1 MSESTDTSTA
11 TTPETPAAQPDRGPG
26 IAQFAGMVGSSIA
39 AKNST
44 DWVLHFLNAAY
55 YAKADDDRE
64 LEDLRLAHAVL
75 TTHWHR
81 LGRRLRTTDVHRFHH
96 AFRLARDGGSHY
108 PAGRLDR
115 QQLERGSQELHG
127 DWFLEAYADP
137 ERRGWG
143 VAFESVD
150 QRDAYRP
157 EARLES
163 GALAALS
170 PPVSAPSEQTWLAYE
185 PVEVPSA
192 ERVEAALR
200 RSETWQDYGSE
211 IGRFTAVRSGGLEDQ
226 TFEIEV
232 VAEIVPHVPMFTRGY
247 VTVTQILDRSDPAAL
262 EAYIAD
268 INATLAEQ
276 GHGEAAVPEG
286 ASPALVV
293 ELTTHNGHF
302 IGNAI
307 SRLMLYED
315 AGTPYLRDV
324 GSWDPMPW
332 YIRLP
337 YHMQGEKAQH
347 AFWGLGTPRQSMLHQ
362 IALATARD
370 GRTAPL
376 WSVGSGAL
384 R

>member
-1 MSESTDTSTA
+1 MSQSTDTASVA
-11 TTPETPAAQPDRGPG
+11 TKEESSAHPDRVPG
-26 IAQFAGMVGSSIA
+26 LGQFAGMVGSSIA

-55 YAKADDDRE
+55 YTKSDDERE
-64 LEDLRLAHAVL
+64 LDDLRLAHGVL

-96 AFRLARDGGSHY
+96 AFRRARDGGSHY

-115 QQLERGSQELHG
+115 EQLERGAQELHG

-137 ERRGWG
+137 ARRGWG
-143 VAFESVD
+143 VAFESAD
-150 QRDAYRP
+150 ERDAYRP
-157 EARLES
+157 EARLEF
-163 GALAALS
+163 GALAELS
-170 PPVSAPSEQTWLAYE
+170 PPASAPSEQTWLAYE
-185 PVEVPSA
+185 PVEVPSV
-192 ERVEAALR
+192 ERVAAALR
-200 RSETWQDYGSE
+200 KPETWQDYGSE
-211 IGRFTAVRSGGLEDQ
+211 IGRFTALRGGGLEGQ

-247 VTVTQILDRSDPAAL
+247 VTVTRILDRTDRPAL

-268 INATLAEQ
+268 INAALAE
-276 GHGEAAVPEG
+276 HGDDGAAVPEG
-286 ASPALVV
+286 ANAALLI

-307 SRLMLYED
+307 SRLVLFEHD
-315 AGTPYLRDV
+315 GNAYLRDV

-337 YHMQGEKAQH
+337 YRIQGEKAQH

-362 IALATARD
+362 IALAT
-370 GRTAPL
+370 
-376 WSVGSGAL
+376 S
-384 R
+384 

>member
-1 MSESTDTSTA
+1 
-11 TTPETPAAQPDRGPG
+11 
-26 IAQFAGMVGSSIA
+26 MVGSSIA

-55 YAKADDDRE
+55 YTKADDERD
-64 LEDLRLAHAVL
+64 LDDLRLAHTVL

-115 QQLERGSQELHG
+115 EQLERGSQELHG
-127 DWFLEAYADP
+127 EWFPEANADP
-137 ERRGWG
+137 RRRGWG
-143 VAFESVD
+143 VAFESLED
-150 QRDAYRP
+150 REAYRP

-163 GALAALS
+163 GALAKLS
-170 PPVSAPSEQTWLAYE
+170 PPASDPGERTWLAYE

-192 ERVEAALR
+192 ARVEAALR
-200 RSETWQDYGSE
+200 RPETWQDYGSE
-211 IGRFTAVRSGGLEDQ
+211 IGRFTAVRSGGLEGQ

-232 VAEIVPHVPMFTRGY
+232 VAEIVPHLPMFTRGY
-247 VTVTQILDRSDPAAL
+247 VTVTRLLDRSDQPAL
-262 EAYIAD
+262 EAYIAQ
-268 INATLAEQ
+268 INATLAERD
-276 GHGEAAVPEG
+276 HGEAAVPEG

-293 ELTTHNGHF
+293 ELTTHAGHF

-307 SRLMLYED
+307 SRLVLYED
-315 AGTPYLRDV
+315 DGKAYLRDV

-337 YHMQGEKAQH
+337 YHVQGEKAQH
-347 AFWGLGTPRQSMLHQ
+347 AFWGLGSPRQSMLHQ
-362 IALATARD
+362 IALAT
-370 GRTAPL
+370 
-376 WSVGSGAL
+376 GSD
-384 R
+384 RV

>member
-1 MSESTDTSTA
+1 MSQSTDTPTVTITDEASA
-11 TTPETPAAQPDRGPG
+11 PPDRRGG
-26 IAQFAGMVGSSIA
+26 LGQFAGMVGSSIA

-55 YAKADDDRE
+55 YTKSEDERDLD
-64 LEDLRLAHAVL
+64 DLRLAHSVL

-96 AFRLARDGGSHY
+96 AFRVARDGGSHY

-115 QQLERGSQELHG
+115 EQLERGSHELHG
-127 DWFLEAYADP
+127 AWFLEAYADP
-137 ERRGWG
+137 GRRGWG

-150 QRDAYRP
+150 ERDAYRP

-163 GALAALS
+163 GALAELS
-170 PPVSAPSEQTWLAYE
+170 PPASAADQSWLAYE
-185 PVEVPSA
+185 PVGIPSV
-192 ERVEAALR
+192 ERVAAALR
-200 RSETWQDYGSE
+200 RPETWQDYGSE
-211 IGRFTAVRSGGLEDQ
+211 IGRFTAVRGGGLEGQ

-232 VAEIVPHVPMFTRGY
+232 VAEMVPHVPMFTRGY
-247 VTVTQILDRSDPAAL
+247 VTVTRILDRTDQPELDTYIDAL
-262 EAYIAD
+262 
-268 INATLAEQ
+268 NARLAEQ
-276 GHGEAAVPEG
+276 VDDGAAVPEG
-286 ASPALVV
+286 ARAAMVI
-293 ELTTHNGHF
+293 ELTTHRGHF

-307 SRLMLYED
+307 SRLVLFEHDGKAYI
-315 AGTPYLRDV
+315 RDV

-362 IALATARD
+362 IALATA
-370 GRTAPL
+370 
-376 WSVGSGAL
+376 
-384 R
+384 

>member
-1 MSESTDTSTA
+1 
-11 TTPETPAAQPDRGPG
+11 
-26 IAQFAGMVGSSIA
+26 MVGSSIA

-44 DWVLHFLNAAY
+44 DWVLHFLNSAY
-55 YAKADDDRE
+55 YAKSEDERDLD
-64 LEDLRLAHAVL
+64 DLRLAHSVL

-96 AFRLARDGGSHY
+96 AFRIARDGGSHY

-115 QQLERGSQELHG
+115 EQLEGGAQELHG
-127 DWFLEAYADP
+127 AWFLEAYADP
-137 ERRGWG
+137 ERSGWG
-143 VAFESVD
+143 VAFETIG

-163 GALAALS
+163 GALAELS
-170 PPVSAPSEQTWLAYE
+170 PPVSAPSDQAWLAYE

-200 RSETWQDYGSE
+200 RTETWQDYGSE

-232 VAEIVPHVPMFTRGY
+232 VAEIVPHVPVFTRGY
-247 VTVTQILDRSDPAAL
+247 VTVTQILDRTDPAAL
-262 EAYIAD
+262 EAYITG
-268 INATLAEQ
+268 INATLAERGQ
-276 GHGEAAVPEG
+276 GAAAVPEG

-307 SRLMLYED
+307 SRLVLYED
-315 AGTPYLRDV
+315 DGTAYLRDV

-337 YHMQGEKAQH
+337 YHIQGETAQH

-362 IALATARD
+362 IALATARH

-376 WSVGSGAL
+376 ASVDPGAP